1 MSGRYVSY
9 VLESALAR
17 DLKFTA
23 VVLASYA
30 DDDGYRIWP
39 SMGEVAHLRGVTER
53 AVQYHVKELRQMEIL
68 AVVKEATQ
76 WFPAQYRL
84 VREKLPWREP
94 YKPPERQP
102 YLLGPPG
109 VQPASPLPGV
119 KPSAPGVKPTSPDP
133 SLDPPLRTHTAR
145 AREAAD
151 RAEVKPTSPLKLPL
165 VVAPR
170 RDPDH
175 VAHSWCGR
183 ICVPRFLHKQFRDA
197 LGGPVSKRAS
207 RLRTFYAETLA
218 AIPAV
223 QPIGDEPVKFWR
235 GAFAARFT
243 TVAPAR
249 PRRVDIASDR
259 VCPHQPTCTNTPDCI
274 ALVIAD
280 GRAAR
285 ERKSG

>member
-1 MSGRYVSY
+1 MSGRYVSH
-9 VLESALAR
+9 VLESALAP

-23 VVLASYA
+23 AVLASFA

-145 AREAAD
+145 AREADD
-151 RAEVKPTSPLKLPL
+151 RAEVKPTSPLNLPL

-183 ICVPRFLHKQFRDA
+183 ICVPRFLHKQLRDA

-207 RLRTFYAETLA
+207 RLRAFYTETLA
-218 AIPAV
+218 AIPSV
-223 QPIGDEPVKFWR
+223 QPIGDAPVTFWR
-235 GAFAARFT
+235 AAFAARFT
-243 TVAPAR
+243 TAAPAR
-249 PRRVDIASDR
+249 PRRVDIPSDS
-259 VCPHQPTCTNTPDCI
+259 VCRHAPMCETRHACI
-274 ALVIAD
+274 DRMLAD
-280 GRAAR
+280 ARA
-285 ERKSG
+285 RKSG